1 MLHVTAIRGA
11 QTRESGEFPVAGPEV
26 AALQRDLF
34 AVSIEPEATKDG
46 DAIFLENH
54 AVTDDEK
61 RRKGIA

>member
-1 MLHVTAIRGA
+1 MRPCRRARSPKRAQMSALKMLAD
-11 QTRESGEFPVAGPEV
+11 AGVNPDV
-26 AALQRDLF
+26 IVQ
-34 AVSIEPEATKDG
+34 ATKDG

>member
-1 MLHVTAIRGA
+1 MSALKMLND
-11 QTRESGEFPVAGPEV
+11 AGVNPDV
-26 AALQRDLF
+26 IVQ
-34 AVSIEPEATKDG
+34 ATKDG